1 MNKYSNLSTKINLYI
16 SNTLFFPG
24 DPVKLNKY
32 MDKMRLWNNIEVN
45 PNYISDFIE
54 RIAAGSS
61 FR

>member
-1 MNKYSNLSTKINLYI
+1 MNLYI
-16 SNTLFFPG
+16 SKTLFFPG

-32 MDKMRLWNNIEVN
+32 MDNMRLWINTEVN

-54 RIAAGSS
+54 RIAAGKS